1 MIDQLHLLTFVIS
14 LLIPMFAGITLLI
27 VWRFE
32 PTQRFV
38 LDFALSN
45 LATVIFF
52 AAYLSLFQSE
62 LSWSAPGFWLAVI
75 AATLN
80 LTFLLTSMNHL
91 AGFNLARRDIVLLA
105 LITLTIFALPPGP
118 EVMWWKIWFAML
130 SQVALGLI
138 STVWLR
144 KKNSSERYLGP
155 LIALLG
161 LSQLFVIFGGLE
173 SAYLQIMEASLVRFI
188 IGFLLLFSAL
198 RRSKRE
204 LQKSF
209 ERFRMMTE
217 RSPQGVLVLDLRE
230 VLYSNRAARK
240 IYKAVENPL
249 ALTSDLIIRDEFLI
263 HYQQLQHGQLEL
275 ANWSEKKTRTDGKV
289 LSLSF
294 SAWRIEWDERSAVQV
309 LITDET
315 DLIDSAVA
323 LLHQE
328 THDAL
333 TGLPNRRMLVQ
344 ELNKNCASDELRSY
358 CMLTILNINRFK
370 LFNQGKGHL
379 IGDRVLRE
387 FSNKLRR
394 TVGPETAVMRLG
406 GDEFGLVST
415 NARTVA
421 GLNQRLKE
429 ICDEP
434 MLIEDGEF
442 SISVAMGQAEYPV
455 NAFNADGLL
464 RAANAAM
471 HQAKKIPGT
480 SLVQADTRFEESLSR
495 ALEQEQALKSAI
507 INHEICLYY
516 QPQVDARTRKL
527 VGFEALARWIK
538 PGVGIVNPIEFI
550 AVAEQTAL
558 ISALGEMLLNDAC
571 GQIAAWQGQYAQ
583 CVPVAVNVSPIQL
596 LNENFVGL
604 IQALLLHYQIPAYL
618 LNLEI
623 TESAAINDLEQTKN
637 QIDELLALGI
647 QVAMDD
653 FGTGYSSLSMLRQL
667 PLQTLKIDRALIDPL
682 PSADAMAIV
691 TSICQLA
698 EALNM
703 QVVAEGIETEAHAQ
717 AAAQVGCHEL
727 QGYLFSRPVT
737 AMEAGLWLDRLNAFA
752 PARD

>member
-1 MIDQLHLLTFVIS
+1 MDQLHLLTFAIS
-14 LLIPMFAGITLLI
+14 LLIPLFAGITLLI
-27 VWRFE
+27 VWRFDT
-32 PTQRFV
+32 TQKFV
-38 LDFALSN
+38 RDFALSN

-52 AAYLSLFQSE
+52 AAYLSLFKNGV
-62 LSWSAPGFWLAVI
+62 SWVAPGFWLAVI

-80 LTFLLTSMNHL
+80 LTFLLTSMNSL
-91 AGFNLARRDIVLLA
+91 AGFNLARRHILLLA
-105 LITLTIFALPPGP
+105 LITLTIFSLPPGP
-118 EVMWWKIWFAML
+118 VVLWWKVWFAML
-130 SQVALGLI
+130 AQVALGLT
-138 STVWLR
+138 SAVWLR
-144 KKNSSERYLGP
+144 KKNSSERYLGL

-173 SAYLQIMEASLVRFI
+173 SAHLQIMEASLVRFV

-204 LQKSF
+204 LKKSF

-217 RSPQGVLVLDLRE
+217 HSPQGVLVLELPD

-240 IYKAVENPL
+240 IYEAQEHTLVL
-249 ALTSDLIIRDEFLI
+249 AADLTIQNEFLI
-263 HYQQLQHGQLEL
+263 YYQQLQHGQLEL
-275 ANWSEKKTRTDGKV
+275 ANWSEKKTRADGKV

-294 SAWRIEWDERSAVQV
+294 SAWRIEWDERPAVQV

-344 ELNKNCASDELRSY
+344 ELHKNCDLGELHSY

-387 FSNKLRR
+387 FANKLRR

-421 GLNQRLKE
+421 WLNQRLND
-429 ICDEP
+429 ICEEP
-434 MLIEDGEF
+434 MLIEGGEF
-442 SISVAMGQAEYPV
+442 SISVAMGQAEYPI
-455 NAFNADGLL
+455 NAFNADDLL

-495 ALEQEQALKSAI
+495 ALEQEQTLKSAI
-507 INHEICLYY
+507 TNHEICLYY

-538 PGVGIVNPIEFI
+538 PGVGIINPIEFI
-550 AVAEQTAL
+550 AVAEKTAL
-558 ISALGEMLLNDAC
+558 ISAMGEMLLNDAC
-571 GQIAAWQGQYAQ
+571 SQIASWQRNYPQ

-604 IQALLLHYQIPAYL
+604 IQGLLQRHQIPAAL

-637 QIDELLALGI
+637 QIRELLALGI

-698 EALNM
+698 QALNM
-703 QVVAEGIETEAHAQ
+703 QVVAEGIETDAQAQ
-717 AAAQVGCHEL
+717 AAGQAGCHEL
-727 QGYLFSRPVT
+727 QGYLFSRPIT
-737 AMEAGLWLDRLNAFA
+737 AVDAGYWLDRLNAVA
-752 PARD
+752 TLARD